1 MHYRK
6 GQSVVRVL
14 FPFHVLPGTMLLS
27 GQYAL
32 LSYLYSYLLS
42 FSKFLYEN
50 KIKKQI
56 VQQCHEIFSN
66 STSNISVEYAGMGPL
81 VRVPYPMV

>member
-1 MHYRK
+1 M
-6 GQSVVRVL
+6 GRVKCNKV
-14 FPFHVLPGTMLLS
+14 P
-27 GQYAL
+27 

>member
-1 MHYRK
+1 M
-6 GQSVVRVL
+6 
-14 FPFHVLPGTMLLS
+14 
-27 GQYAL
+27 
-32 LSYLYSYLLS
+32 S